1 MEARLCHNSGGC
13 WSSMYLSSAS
23 KIWHIFNDGQQVL
36 KECFSSGHIASR
48 EWDGHRCGA
57 QWAQTCQMACGVS
70 TTPACLG
77 KPHSRDEGL
86 MGECRRS
93 GSQCASRCLY
103 TTFFFSLV
111 ELTTWLAKKKTKTMG
126 AHRRWSRCRGHVQS
140 ISAKIFFRTEHSW
153 RDNASSDRF

>member
-36 KECFSSGHIASR
+36 KESFSSGHIASR
-48 EWDGHRCGA
+48 EWDGHRCGT

-70 TTPACLG
+70 TTSACLG

-86 MGECRRS
+86 MGECRRFC
-93 GSQCASRCLY
+93 SQCASRCLY

-111 ELTTWLAKKKTKTMG
+111 ELTTWLAKKKKKPWEHIAGQAG
-126 AHRRWSRCRGHVQS
+126 AEGMS
-140 ISAKIFFRTEHSW
+140 INNKIFFKTEHSW